1 MELTTFKKGD
11 ARHLDGRL
19 LAYAH
24 VASALTGA
32 AHLQGMVHNG
42 LLAVQGNYR
51 DQRTL
56 AEFFQSEFGLSLE
69 RGIEEVIEQSRDGSG
84 LEGALDPDLVRE
96 RLRSMKDAAG
106 MMPIPAKVVP
116 LDSELTAMGFEGD
129 VADLGFFDD
138 LAFAHMAVNSFPIL
152 YQAHYRQQEYV
163 ELQNRIDTL
172 LDAPTSASRE
182 LQTFTGDV
190 ETYLLQT
197 LLPSVLYAKDD
208 SSEAG
213 NAMERFRT
221 FLQPHLTESDLDAV
235 LALLPIVRKGDAKAS
250 QRLDLLLRRAA
261 ALHREDFRSLE
272 AIRQSLEKLD
282 SGA

>member
-1 MELTTFKKGD
+1 
-11 ARHLDGRL
+11 
-19 LAYAH
+19 
-24 VASALTGA
+24 
-32 AHLQGMVHNG
+32 
-42 LLAVQGNYR
+42 
-51 DQRTL
+51 
-56 AEFFQSEFGLSLE
+56 
-69 RGIEEVIEQSRDGSG
+69 
-84 LEGALDPDLVRE
+84 
-96 RLRSMKDAAG
+96 
-106 MMPIPAKVVP
+106 MPIPAKVVP
-116 LDSELTAMGFEGD
+116 LDSEATALNFEGD

-163 ELQNRIDTL
+163 ELQSRIDTL

-197 LLPSVLYAKDD
+197 LLPRVLYAKDD
-208 SSEAG
+208 DSEAG

-221 FLQPHLTESDLDAV
+221 FLQPHLTEGDLDAV
-235 LALLPIVRKGDAKAS
+235 LALLPIVRKGDTKAS

-282 SGA
+282 SGT